1 MPKIEKQGQTAK
13 TSPKKGGGVLSRIAP
28 MGFNDDEGI
37 KINLYGR
44 SGTGKTTLWST
55 FPGKILAVITSGGAR
70 PGELR
75 SVDTAANR
83 KKIDQVVIKDSSEIR
98 EVIEYVRENA
108 DVYKT
113 VVLDHA
119 TGLQDMVLK
128 EILEIDEL
136 PAQKSWGM
144 AKREEYAQCGQ
155 QVKEMLRAFLS
166 LKQNVVII
174 AQERDFKKEDMDDM
188 ILPTIASNLM
198 PSITGWLNPAV
209 DYIAQT
215 YIRQRSREVVQKV
228 NGKEIKKRV
237 TVEGKV
243 DFCLRIGPD
252 PVFTIKFRM
261 PKGDSNQDVGVIVDP
276 SYDKIMKII
285 KGGNE

>member
-1 MPKIEKQGQTAK
+1 MPKIEKQGQVVKPAV
-13 TSPKKGGGVLSRIAP
+13 KKGGGVLSRITP
-28 MGFNDDEGI
+28 MGFDDNDGI

-44 SGTGKTTLWST
+44 SGTGKTTLWSS
-55 FPGKILAVITSGGAR
+55 FPGKILAVVCSGGSN

-75 SVDTAANR
+75 SIDTAANR
-83 KKIDQVVIKDSSEIR
+83 KKIDQVVIKESSEIR
-98 EVIEYVRENA
+98 QIIDFIKENPET
-108 DVYKT
+108 YKT

-119 TGLQDMVLK
+119 TGLQDTILK
-128 EILEIDEL
+128 EVLELDEL
-136 PAQKSWGM
+136 PAQRSWGM
-144 AKREEYAQCGQ
+144 AKQQDWQQCGM
-155 QVKEMLRAFLS
+155 QVKEILRAFLS
-166 LKQNVVII
+166 LRQNVVII

-198 PSITGWLNPAV
+198 PTVTGWLNPAV
-209 DYIAQT
+209 DYICQT
-215 YIRQRSREVVQKV
+215 YIRQRTKEVVNKI
-228 NGKEIKKRV
+228 NGKEIKKNV
-237 TVEGKV
+237 AVAGKV

-261 PKGDSNQDVGVIVDP
+261 PKGANQDAGIIVDP